1 MALTRITKGV
11 IKPNEN
17 YDTHNINSTGIV
29 TATKF
34 VGPFDNINVS
44 GAATF
49 TGNVTIGGTLTYED
63 VTNVDSVGIITAQKD
78 IHVGAGV
85 SAVGV
90 GTFGSLDIGGDIDVD
105 GHTNLDN
112 VSVAG
117 VITATGDI
125 NASNLTLTDNNPTIT
140 WIDTDNNPDF
150 RIEVNGGNFTLHD
163 ITNAVNKFEITPAG
177 NIEFVGNV
185 DFLSGGVDITG
196 NTTMSGD
203 LDVDG
208 HTELDNLRVSG
219 IATVQSNLHLPD
231 ASKLLMGDNNEFRI
245 YHNESNS
252 LNYIVAQNNGP
263 LLLRSS
269 NADMIHCSPQG
280 AVTLK
285 YDGTTRAA
293 TSSSGFDVSG
303 TLNVTGISTFAGA
316 IDANGDL
323 DVDGHTNLDNVSIA
337 GVTTM
342 GQTTI
347 FTTGGSTLLL
357 KDSDS
362 TNPADRSGIAF
373 VDQNNTQTAF
383 IGKASASDAV
393 LTINNTNTINPI
405 RLKVNN
411 TTRLEVGNAGV
422 YATGSLSATGTLTA
436 GGTLYIP
443 DEIQHSGDADTKIRF
458 PSNDTISFET
468 AGGERININST
479 GRVTFSG
486 QIFQA
491 NTSTTLLP
499 TGDNYGTYAYTQYP
513 HELVIDNNATG
524 TQGSFAGIYFNAG
537 ADSDGSK
544 VGTARISAVETGNYK
559 ADLVFSTRN
568 TSFTEKLR
576 IKANGYVGINTDN
589 PARYLHIVGNDGPTG
604 ATLGN
609 SDTQLVLDNKGV
621 NGAIIEFLSDTNG
634 GGRLQFTDTDGINR
648 GRLEYVHSSDTMR
661 FHTMGG
667 ERLVISSS
675 GQLTVYG
682 GANNTTLVL
691 EADTNRSASLRI
703 KNNGTEYAS
712 FQAGPTTTDQSLQI
726 IRSGDNPIRFV
737 NGSGGTENLRIE
749 SNSRVNFHT
758 GNNDMTNPDIGGGT
772 SGVSINKNTLGQIY
786 ACTDNASN
794 TAANDYQTVCLN
806 VSRRNT
812 SGDGP
817 QIALD
822 RGGWI
827 KASIAGLQ
835 GSNTATSGPGIFA
848 VYTHDY
854 SSGQNVRT
862 ERIRISGSNGNVGIS
877 DDQPSSI
884 PRKLWIYEGSN
895 DPYVRI
901 QRGSTSSVIM
911 GGYEI
916 ASSNG
921 NGNNVLSTMYTR
933 ATANSGTTG
942 ATIFQVRDQANNYEI
957 VRLCSQAQGAV
968 QGNRMLVN
976 GNQVCVFGSP
986 HGTSGTAARDG
997 NTTTYNTVYEHSN
1010 SSYRTSDN
1018 GMFGGYFVVG
1028 GNANYWYPVWF
1039 QQPTNCPPQELWINK
1054 YVHNYATWDGSLFF
1068 RATLCGS
1075 GYGAYA
1081 TQHRVHYYS
1090 SSSKEFI
1097 GKIIYT
1103 GHNNAYL
1110 VCWMRGGGRSYGW
1123 GTVGGNGIRVNVG
1136 DDGNSHNL
1144 GPGNTSETYI
1154 TNNLTIP
1161 QGYEQAMTTSG
1172 QHQQSDGF

>member
-1 MALTRITKGV
+1 MALDRLTKVDGGGISTTSDYRVGV
-11 IKPNEN
+11 I
-17 YDTHNINSTGIV
+17 
-29 TATKF
+29 TASKF
-34 VGPFDNINVS
+34 VGPIDGVVTGTLTGTATTAVNAQGLIGTPDIVVGIITASSANFSGNVS
-44 GAATF
+44 
-49 TGNVTIGGTLTYED
+49 IGGTLTYED
-63 VTNVDSVGIITAQKD
+63 VTNIDSVGIITARD
-78 IHVGAGV
+78 GIDCNAD
-85 SAVGV
+85 
-90 GTFGSLDIGGDIDVD
+90 LDVD

-117 VITATGDI
+117 VTTFTDDVYFDGATAGRDIVFDRSDNQLEFAPNAKIRMGGSFPLTIYNNTNSYITQQYQAALFIESKDVQIYGSGGGYNAPIFIARNGIVELGYEPSGGNLSTQLKTSAKGITVGTGVTIETNGQATFVGVVTFGSGSTTIDNNVVNVGTALTLGHTQGVQFHTQNLHSRGFEVNQI
-125 NASNLTLTDNNPTIT
+125 NASGIITASQFKGDGSQLTG
-140 WIDTDNNPDF
+140 IDATALKD
-150 RIEVNGGNFTLHD
+150 
-163 ITNAVNKFEITPAG
+163 PAG
-177 NIEFVGNV
+177 NVKV
-185 DFLSGGVDITG
+185 QAQASGAVHSGISTFQDI
-196 NTTMSGD
+196 
-203 LDVDG
+203 DVDG
-208 HTELDNLRVSG
+208 HTELDNVNIAGIVTVSSDGINAGILDLKTGGNLRLRFSSG
-219 IATVQSNLHLPD
+219 GTAQFRGDTDPIASFDRGSANSTNVKWGYLGADRGIIS
-231 ASKLLMGDNNEFRI
+231 SISNEFRI
-245 YHNESNS
+245 T
-252 LNYIVAQNNGP
+252 A
-263 LLLRSS
+263 
-269 NADMIHCSPQG
+269 
-280 AVTLK
+280 
-285 YDGTTRAA
+285 
-293 TSSSGFDVSG
+293 SG
-303 TLNVTGISTFAGA
+303 TIPMTFHS
-316 IDANGDL
+316 NG
-323 DVDGHTNLDNVSIA
+323 S
-337 GVTTM
+337 
-342 GQTTI
+342 
-347 FTTGGSTLLL
+347 
-357 KDSDS
+357 
-362 TNPADRSGIAF
+362 
-373 VDQNNTQTAF
+373 
-383 IGKASASDAV
+383 
-393 LTINNTNTINPI
+393 
-405 RLKVNN
+405 
-411 TTRLEVGNAGV
+411 
-422 YATGSLSATGTLTA
+422 
-436 GGTLYIP
+436 
-443 DEIQHSGDADTKIRF
+443 
-458 PSNDTISFET
+458 
-468 AGGERININST
+468 ERININST

-499 TGDNYGTYAYTQYP
+499 TGNNYGTYAYTQYP

-682 GANNTTLVL
+682 STNNTTLVL
-691 EADTNRSASLRI
+691 EADSNRSASLRI

-726 IRSGDNPIRFV
+726 IRQGNNPIRFV
-737 NGSGGTENLRIE
+737 NGSGADENLRIE
-749 SNSRVNFHT
+749 SNGRVNFHT

-786 ACTDNASN
+786 ACTDNADN
-794 TAANDYQTVCLN
+794 TAANDYQTVCIN
-806 VSRRNT
+806 VARRNT

-817 QIALD
+817 HIALD

-862 ERIRISGSNGNVGIS
+862 ERIRVSGSNGNVGIS

-884 PRKLWIYEGSN
+884 PRKLWVYEASN
-895 DPYVRI
+895 DPYIRI
-901 QRGSTSSVIM
+901 QRGSTSNVTM
-911 GGYEI
+911 GGFEI

-921 NGNNVLSTMYTR
+921 NGNNVLATMLAR
-933 ATANSGTTG
+933 GAGNSATTG
-942 ATIFQVRDQANNYEI
+942 SMIFQVRDQGNNYEV
-957 VRLCSQAQGAV
+957 VRLMGQSQGAV

-986 HGTSGTAARDG
+986 LGTSGTQARDG
-997 NTTTYNTVYEHSN
+997 NITTYNTVYEHSS

-1018 GMFGGYFVVG
+1018 GAFGGVFAVG

-1039 QQPTNCPPQELWINK
+1039 QQPTNCPPQDLWINK
-1054 YVHNYATWDGSLFF
+1054 YVHNYATWDGSLNF
-1068 RATLCGS
+1068 RATLCGT
-1075 GYGAYA
+1075 GYGAY
-1081 TQHRVHYYS
+1081 TVQHRVHFYS

-1123 GTVGGNGIRVNVG
+1123 GTTGGNGITVNVG

-1144 GPGNTSETYI
+1144 GPGNGAETYI